1 MKLPTFQIA
10 RLQASANALF
20 QYVTQRFAP
29 LDRSYMADTLPQFYV
44 MEGTI
49 FQFRVQRYNKKMRY
63 ANKFAK
69 NGKIATKDAI
79 YFWARRWR

>member
-1 MKLPTFQIA
+1 M
-10 RLQASANALF
+10 SA
-20 QYVTQRFAP
+20 QRFAP
-29 LDRSYMADTLPQFYV
+29 LDRSYMADTLLRFYV

-69 NGKIATKDAI
+69 KGKIATKETG
-79 YFWARRWR
+79 YF